1 MWEIV
6 GILALVLLGIAA
18 ICTITY
24 FILKA
29 ASYFKRTFGKSLW
42 PGVIALCLSLDLAI
56 AAAMCSQDEASRTLT
71 TVLIVASTVL
81 FAYCLYRDIR
91 FYRIYSIPAF
101 LLQLLLAVVQVMMI
115 IIVFLSKSSKSTG
128 AYRSERV
135 RQRAARLGYIL
146 DI

>member
-1 MWEIV
+1 MGEII

-18 ICTITY
+18 VCAITY

-29 ASYFKRTFGKSLW
+29 ASYFKRAFGKSLW
-42 PGVIALCLSLDLAI
+42 PGVIALGLSFDLAI
-56 AAAMCSQDEASRTLT
+56 AAAMFSQDKSYGPMT
-71 TVLIVASTVL
+71 TVLIVAFTVL

-91 FYRIYSIPAF
+91 YYRLYSIPAF
-101 LLQLLLAVVQVMMI
+101 LLQLLLAIVQVVLI
-115 IIVFLSKSSKSTG
+115 IIIIFSRAAKS
-128 AYRSERV
+128 AREYRSERV

>member
-1 MWEIV
+1 MGEII

-18 ICTITY
+18 VCAITY

-56 AAAMCSQDEASRTLT
+56 AAAMCIQDESSGTMT

-91 FYRIYSIPAF
+91 YYRLYSIPAF
-101 LLQLLLAVVQVMMI
+101 LLQLLLAIVQVVLI
-115 IIVFLSKSSKSTG
+115 IIVFFSRAAKRAG
-128 AYRSERV
+128 VFRSERV
-135 RQRAARLGYIL
+135 RQRAARFGYIL